1 MKSYVVITGA
11 STGLGKEFAFQLAKE
26 KMNLLLVARNKKLLL
41 EVKQQIEE
49 VYGVDVII
57 FPTDLSV
64 VENATNLFT
73 QISSMGISVSTLINN
88 AGTGLYGEFKDTDIN
103 EELKMMQ
110 LNILSL
116 VVLTKHFVQYFLQNG
131 GGKIMNIASLLSF
144 LPFPYFS
151 VYSAT
156 KAFVLSFSETVAAEL
171 EGTNVAVLALCPGT
185 IDTPFNTSAMWNTN
199 AYKANKPM
207 PVSKVAA
214 SGIRLLKKGKGKTI
228 VGFNNWFISNL
239 PRVTPDFIMIKIKKQ
254 LASQRK

>member
-1 MKSYVVITGA
+1 MQSYVVITGA

-26 KMNLLLVARNKKLLL
+26 KKNLFLVARNEKLLL
-41 EVKQQIEE
+41 DIKQQIEE
-49 VYGVDVII
+49 AYAVDVIV
-57 FPTDLSV
+57 FSTDLSI
-64 VENATNLFT
+64 VENATNLFNH
-73 QISSMGISVSTLINN
+73 ICSIGISVSTLINN
-88 AGTGLYGEFKDTDIN
+88 AGTGLYGDFKDTDMD
-103 EELKMMQ
+103 EEIKMIQ
-110 LNILSL
+110 LNVLSL
-116 VVLTKHFVQYFLQNG
+116 VVLTKHFVQYFLQQG

-171 EGTNVAVLALCPGT
+171 EDTNVAVLALCPGT

-214 SGIRLLKKGKGKTI
+214 SGIRLLKKGKGKMV

-239 PRVTPDFIMIKIKKQ
+239 PRFTPDFIMIKIKKQ